1 MGLTFCVSF
10 SLLFASMNRD
20 VSRYD
25 EGLVLFG
32 AVRVLHGDVPYR
44 DFYAN
49 YGPAQFYVLAGLFKV
64 FGPSILVGRVWDLV
78 IKAMSVALAYG
89 ILKPLGG
96 RGIALIGS
104 VFTLVW
110 LAALGFHGYP
120 IFPCLLLALLSVYFV
135 LPTYLG
141 SQSRRP
147 LILAGACIGAMS
159 LFRPDMGLMG
169 ALAHVAAL
177 ILFHLRIRRDGA
189 LPVSWLVRSIS
200 AVVVGVLVISVPM
213 WLIVLAA
220 ASGREVVR
228 DLVLIQMRSYPRM
241 RSLPFPS
248 LPALAA
254 DLVNLRWNRVKD
266 GAAFLPPLAGL
277 AAFAVALGLVGR
289 HSDRIRDKAG
299 PESLRIGALLLVGG
313 LCVLF
318 YVKGLVRM
326 STSHVT
332 LAIVP
337 AFLVVCMVWQ
347 WTTGHRLV
355 QALALGL
362 FLAVGLVCVDP
373 ARIVGRTLL
382 SNLRWMSRPGQ
393 VASECGSHPGTDR
406 VGCFRLAPDQ
416 REAIRFVRER
426 TDPDER
432 IFVGLTRHDRIVF
445 NDVLFYFA
453 SGRLSATKWHHFDP
467 GLQTTLA
474 IQSEMVSELEH
485 ARPRLIVLN
494 SEWEDLREP
503 NQSAESSG
511 VTILDEY
518 IRTHY
523 VRAATFGGYQI
534 YLLRRSDRE
543 GIDRDR
549 LRDRP
554 GVAGTSAIGGGLTSL
569 SRRGWARRDRVP
581 VADSGHMSS
590 GRRSPLSA
598 VYAETDGPLVPQ
610 RANTLADCRECPRLS
625 SGQRSPIARES

>member
-1 MGLTFCVSF
+1 MSEQPPVGSGDLALARAMPHDQPERPAETSRRTSREAVGGPSGWELGLTFCVSLG
-10 SLLFASMNRD
+10 LLFASMNRD

-25 EGLVLFG
+25 EGLILFG

-78 IKAMSVALAYG
+78 IKAMSVTLAYG
-89 ILKPLGG
+89 ILRRLGG

-104 VFTLVW
+104 VFTLIW

-120 IFPCLLLALLSVYFV
+120 IFPCLLLALLSVYCA
-135 LPTYLG
+135 LPTYFG
-141 SQSRRP
+141 CRGRRP

-159 LFRPDMGLMG
+159 LFRPDIGLMG

-177 ILFHLRIRRDGA
+177 ILFHLRIRRDGP
-189 LPVSWLVRSIS
+189 LPMSWLVRSIL
-200 AVVVGVLVISVPM
+200 AVTVGVLMISVPM

-220 ASGREVVR
+220 TSGREVLR
-228 DLVLIQMRSYPRM
+228 DLVLIQMRMYPRM

-277 AAFAVALGLVGR
+277 AAFAVAFGLV
-289 HSDRIRDKAG
+289 DRPIDRFRDKAG
-299 PESLRIGALLLVGG
+299 HESLRIGALLLVGC

-318 YVKGLVRM
+318 YVKGLIRM

-355 QALALGL
+355 QALAVVL

-382 SNLRWMSRPGQ
+382 SNLLWVSRPGQ
-393 VASECGSHPGTDR
+393 VASECGAHPGTDR
-406 VGCFRLAPDQ
+406 VGCFRLAPSQ

-467 GLQTTLA
+467 GVQTTLP

-485 ARPRLIVLN
+485 ARPRLIVLD

-503 NQSAESSG
+503 NQSGESSG

-523 VRAATFGGYQI
+523 FRAATFDDYQI
-534 YLLRRSDRE
+534 YLLRRSAAAD
-543 GIDRDR
+543 I
-549 LRDRP
+549 
-554 GVAGTSAIGGGLTSL
+554 
-569 SRRGWARRDRVP
+569 RRRVP
-581 VADSGHMSS
+581 
-590 GRRSPLSA
+590 RSRQTPY
-598 VYAETDGPLVPQ
+598 VKVTV
-610 RANTLADCRECPRLS
+610 T
-625 SGQRSPIARES
+625 

>member
-1 MGLTFCVSF
+1 MGLTFCVSLG
-10 SLLFASMNRD
+10 LLFASMNRD

-89 ILKPLGG
+89 ILRPLGG
-96 RGIALIGS
+96 QGIALIGS
-104 VFTLVW
+104 AFTLIW

-120 IFPCLLLALLSVYFV
+120 IFPCLLLALLSVYCV

-406 VGCFRLAPDQ
+406 VGCFRLAPGQ

-534 YLLRRSDRE
+534 YLLRRSADADVRW
-543 GIDRDR
+543 GMPRR
-549 LRDRP
+549 RHTP
-554 GVAGTSAIGGGLTSL
+554 CVKVAVT
-569 SRRGWARRDRVP
+569 RG
-581 VADSGHMSS
+581 
-590 GRRSPLSA
+590 
-598 VYAETDGPLVPQ
+598 
-610 RANTLADCRECPRLS
+610 
-625 SGQRSPIARES
+625 RESS